1 MIISLSL
8 LKGGEKK
15 GIAKGLKTV
24 LTERF
29 GEEAVKGTIY
39 FSPKLGKYFRF
50 AKFEAKSKTN

>member
-8 LKGGEKK
+8 LKGGEKE

-50 AKFEAKSKTN
+50 AKF